1 MNFGLQVVNDGNYT
15 QIDSDQPRLCAL
27 YSGAYQASGS
37 SSVSVSF
44 PAAITTPEPPC
55 VFIRNSEARPNDVYT
70 GMTISGGPGNWTG
83 FSITSLN
90 VDFRPAGKWFAA
102 VFASISKA
110 DYGLRMWN
118 ASGVLIF
125 DSGAAPVIFTRANNS
140 WSYQGQVVLNAT
152 AQAYYWAN
160 GSVAPMQSDEYFMI
174 NPFSRG
180 ILQKHINWMG
190 SGVRFNYSAN
200 RLQVFGISAISA
212 WTNIGAPGAV
222 FARLPGT

>member
-1 MNFGLQVVNDGNYT
+1 MNFGLSVVNDGSYV
-15 QIDSDQPRLCAL
+15 QIDSEQPRLCAL
-27 YSGAYQASGS
+27 YSGTYQASGS

-44 PAAITTPEPPC
+44 PSAITTPEPPC
-55 VFIRNSEARPNDVYT
+55 VFIQNSSARPNELYT
-70 GMTISGGPGNWTG
+70 SMTINGGPGAWTG

-90 VDFRPAGKWFAA
+90 IDFRPAGKWFAA

-110 DYGLRMWN
+110 DYGLRMWDAN
-118 ASGVLIF
+118 GVLIF

-140 WSYQGQVVLNAT
+140 WAYQGMVVLNGT

-160 GSVAPMQSDEYFMI
+160 GSVAPLQSDEYFMI

-180 ILQKHINWMG
+180 ILQNHLNWLD
-190 SGVRFNYSAN
+190 SAVRFNYSEN
-200 RLQVFGISAISA
+200 RLQVFGVSALSP